1 MSSYYHEAHM
11 VGRDHRFTQTDGWAD
26 SRKLLFLGEKIS
38 QDLRHP
44 LSPEEFLDF
53 INNAQPL

>member
-1 MSSYYHEAHM
+1 M

-38 QDLRHP
+38 QDQRHP

>member
-1 MSSYYHEAHM
+1 M

-26 SRKLLFLGEKIS
+26 FRKLLFLGEKIS

-44 LSPEEFLDF
+44 LSPEEFLDI